1 MGIDRIGN
9 PSSPPPSLEDGA
21 PSLDSTAQ
29 ANAANPSAGLGHA
42 GAVETQAPEARTVAD
57 SGSILGRL
65 ERGEVTREQYVDY
78 RIDEA
83 VAPFTSRLSEHQ
95 LTEMRAVLRDR
106 LESDPTVAEL
116 LRRATA
122 GAAQK

>member
-9 PSSPPPSLEDGA
+9 PSSPPPSLED
-21 PSLDSTAQ
+21 STA
-29 ANAANPSAGLGHA
+29 AMDGASATHSADPSPGLGHA
-42 GAVETQAPEARTVAD
+42 GAVGTETSTARGAD
-57 SGSILGRL
+57 STSILGRL

-83 VAPFTSRLSEHQ
+83 VAPFASRLSEHQ

-122 GAAQK
+122 GAATK